1 MLNYI
6 FLNLPLHIGIEYL
19 CKSMSIIFFFK
30 DSFEISLI
38 ASSQY
43 LQNDLAGSYI
53 IEHTPYSNISPRSLT
68 LDGAARR
75 EVQVLVLDFW

>member
-1 MLNYI
+1 
-6 FLNLPLHIGIEYL
+6 
-19 CKSMSIIFFFK
+19 MSIIFFFK

-53 IEHTPYSNISPRSLT
+53 IL

-75 EVQVLVLDFW
+75 EVQVVVLDFW